1 MPNPVKG
8 IMHGKIIEL
17 EQSLPFSEGAVVL
30 VSVEVIQISYDE
42 RRRRIFDLSGAWK
55 EDPSITEIFEDIAK
69 ERRSHKGLEVQIC

>member
-30 VSVEVIQISYDE
+30 VSVEVIQISYD
-42 RRRRIFDLSGAWK
+42 
-55 EDPSITEIFEDIAK
+55 
-69 ERRSHKGLEVQIC
+69 